1 MEELTLRTCA
11 ALFFHKTIRLSN
23 SSSKKVKS
31 LFWTKECLKNTHFRE
46 LLSKFHWQQY
56 VTLKYNVYN
65 LQFNNYVGFRA
76 QTLQARSRSR
86 SLLLTVNSV
95 AMSLSLISDA
105 SFHCLWSS
113 STFCFTEIICTTNSE
128 LIQLN
133 MQYILET
140 RKAHNVH
147 I

>member
-1 MEELTLRTCA
+1 MLTEKGMYPARYANRTC
-11 ALFFHKTIRLSN
+11 
-23 SSSKKVKS
+23 
-31 LFWTKECLKNTHFRE
+31 
-46 LLSKFHWQQY
+46 
-56 VTLKYNVYN
+56 LKYNVYN

-133 MQYILET
+133 MQHILET
-140 RKAHNVH
+140 RKAHNVR
-147 I
+147 IYDIYSGNTKST